1 MKRAL
6 DTFPPSQQAGILCG
20 QKRFREFA
28 ADRLQLPGAVSSA
41 AAREFVRREC
51 DVTSRADLD
60 HFGNAAARWNALRT
74 EYDAW
79 RGRIPSQKE
88 R

>member
-1 MKRAL
+1 MKRDL

-20 QKRFREFA
+20 QERFREFA
-28 ADRLQLPGAVSSA
+28 ASRLQIPGAVSSA
-41 AAREFVRREC
+41 AAGEFVRREC

-60 HFGNAAARWNALRT
+60 HYGDAAARWQTLRT

-79 RGRIPSQKE
+79 RGRIPAQQG